1 MPLDTSIALQAK
13 APEFNPLQQAL
24 QVAQFRAYNAN
35 GLAAQQQLDANNA
48 ASQAFKAAT
57 DPTTGQTD
65 YNKFRSIMAQGAGA
79 YNLPQINQQITAQQQ
94 AQQNLDRGNIAL
106 NGDQIDNY
114 KKGLSF
120 MTQQFATLN
129 PNDPDFNAKM
139 LKIGADAVQMGHLD
153 PNMVVSTM
161 SQIPQDPNQRDIWF
175 KQKLNAMQGAT
186 EQLSNLKPQVSMQSN
201 GQTINTVTTDPL
213 SGKQSTTPLM
223 NQKLPPETLAQQVTV
238 QGDDG
243 STSQMTMADMLRKQ
257 GLGYLVDGGGA
268 PGQPGQPSA
277 ATGTGGNGRY
287 PAGQPATVQ
296 TKPAAGVV
304 DANQK
309 VNAAGGDMLAADQQ
323 SNAQSGTRVNM
334 LQNASTA
341 LANAQ
346 TGTGADKLN
355 AVRGVI
361 ATLGGPA
368 DKVASYDEANKYLT
382 QYAQTKAASF
392 GHGTDSQ
399 LAAALAGNGNT
410 KISNLAA
417 QDVVKVNLGLERME
431 QARMKAWESAG
442 LQPSQYG
449 QWKSQWGSQV
459 DPRVFI
465 ADQMD
470 PTKIQGMVKG
480 MNPKEQATF
489 RTQYN
494 WAVQNGFI
502 NGPQ

>member
-1 MPLDTSIALQAK
+1 MALDTSIALNAN
-13 APEFNPLQQAL
+13 APQPTNPLQQAL
-24 QVAQFRAYNAN
+24 QIAQFRAYNAN
-35 GLAAQQQLDANNA
+35 GQAAQQGLEANRA
-48 ASQAFKAAT
+48 ISQAYQQAT
-57 DPTTGQTD
+57 DPITGKVDNNKLMGIISQDPAAGYKLGEVVQSINTQKQQEATLDTTRLDQAQ
-65 YNKFRSIMAQGAGA
+65 KAQGALRSGMGSLLTKPDLSPADIQGFVGTMVKAGA
-79 YNLPQINQQITAQQQ
+79 IPQQV
-94 AQQNLDRGNIAL
+94 
-106 NGDQIDNY
+106 
-114 KKGLSF
+114 
-120 MTQQFATLN
+120 
-129 PNDPDFNAKM
+129 
-139 LKIGADAVQMGHLD
+139 ADAELQSM
-153 PNMVVSTM
+153 
-161 SQIPQDPNQRDIWF
+161 PQDPAQIRPWLAQHFNSA
-175 KQKLNAMQGAT
+175 LSG
-186 EQLSNLKPQVSMQSN
+186 EQQLANMKPQFAQVNTGPATVAVNQNPNAIGAN
-201 GQTINTVTTDPL
+201 GQPMGVGSVGYTVGNGLSPADAAAQVPVINPD
-213 SGKQSTTPLM
+213 GTPGTRSKASVL
-223 NQKLPPETLAQQVTV
+223 QEQGYGDALPA
-238 QGDDG
+238 GFK
-243 STSQMTMADMLRKQ
+243 S
-257 GLGYLVDGGGA
+257 
-268 PGQPGQPSA
+268 
-277 ATGTGGNGRY
+277 NGRY
-287 PAGQPATVQ
+287 G
-296 TKPAAGVV
+296 AANGGVV
-304 DANQK
+304 TTGPAPGVADANQK
-309 VNAAGGDMLAADQQ
+309 ANAAGGDMLVADQQ
-323 SNAQSGTRVNM
+323 SNAQSGTRINM

-459 DPRVFI
+459 DPRVFV

-470 PTKIQGMVKG
+470 PSKVQGMVKG

>member
-1 MPLDTSIALQAK
+1 MALDTSIALNAN
-13 APEFNPLQQAL
+13 APQPTNPLQTAL

-48 ASQAFKAAT
+48 ASRAFQQST
-57 DPTTGQTD
+57 DENGNTD

-79 YNLPQINQQITAQQQ
+79 YNLPQINKGILEQQQ
-94 AQQNLDRGNIAL
+94 AQATLDGTRLEQAQKAQGALRTGMGSLLTKPDLSPADVQQFTNTMVKAGAIPQQVADAELQNVPQEPVQLRAWVAQHYQSAL
-106 NGDQIDNY
+106 SGEAQLANMKPQFAQVNTGPATVAVNQNPNAIGANGQPMGVGSVGYTVNN
-114 KKGLSF
+114 GLSP
-120 MTQQFATLN
+120 TDAAAQVPVVN
-129 PNDPDFNAKM
+129 P
-139 LKIGADAVQMGHLD
+139 
-153 PNMVVSTM
+153 
-161 SQIPQDPNQRDIWF
+161 
-175 KQKLNAMQGAT
+175 
-186 EQLSNLKPQVSMQSN
+186 
-201 GQTINTVTTDPL
+201 
-213 SGKQSTTPLM
+213 
-223 NQKLPPETLAQQVTV
+223 
-238 QGDDG
+238 DG
-243 STSQMTMADMLRKQ
+243 SQGTRSKASVLQEQ
-257 GLGYLVDGGGA
+257 GLGGLLPAGA
-268 PGQPGQPSA
+268 QG
-277 ATGTGGNGRY
+277 GGNGRY
-287 PAGQPATVQ
+287 GAGNGTV
-296 TKPAAGVV
+296 TTTPAAGVV

-309 VNAAGGDMLAADQQ
+309 ANAAGGDMLVADQQ
-323 SNAQSGTRVNM
+323 SNAQSGTRINM

-459 DPRVFI
+459 DPRVFV

-470 PTKIQGMVKG
+470 PAKIQGMVKK

>member
-1 MPLDTSIALQAK
+1 MPIDPNIALNAS
-13 APEFNPLQQAL
+13 APQPTNPLQQAL
-24 QVAQFRAYNAN
+24 QIAQFRAYNAN
-35 GLAAQQQLDANNA
+35 GQAAQQQLDANNA
-48 ASQAFKAAT
+48 SSAAFKAAT
-57 DPTTGQTD
+57 NPLTGETD

-79 YNLPQINQQITAQQQ
+79 YNLPQINKSIIDQQQ
-94 AQQNLDRGNIAL
+94 AQQTLDRGAV
-106 NGDQIDNY
+106 
-114 KKGLSF
+114 GLSND
-120 MTQQFATLN
+120 QLDSAQKHLSWAYQSAAAIANN
-129 PNDPDFNAKM
+129 PNAKPTDVTAAVGRAIESGQITPQIAAQALADM
-139 LKIGADAVQMGHLD
+139 PGADAPKGALQQWAANHVAQASGAAQQLGIMLPKTGA
-153 PNMVVSTM
+153 VSTGGGTTLY
-161 SQIPQDPNQRDIWF
+161 NQSPVT
-175 KQKLNAMQGAT
+175 G
-186 EQLSNLKPQVSMQSN
+186 QVTPTTVFQ
-201 GQTINTVTTDPL
+201 NTVSPETAAQMVDVINADGSHSKVPAASVMQQTGVGGL
-213 SGKQSTTPLM
+213 
-223 NQKLPPETLAQQVTV
+223 LPPQAQP
-238 QGDDG
+238 QGGTG
-243 STSQMTMADMLRKQ
+243 S
-257 GLGYLVDGGGA
+257 
-268 PGQPGQPSA
+268 
-277 ATGTGGNGRY
+277 GGNGRY
-287 PAGQPATVQ
+287 PAGAFQ
-296 TKPAAGVV
+296 TAPAAGTVE
-304 DANQK
+304 AQQK
-309 VNAAGGDMLAADQQ
+309 ANAAGGDMLVADQQ

-459 DPRVFI
+459 DPRVFV

-470 PTKIQGMVKG
+470 PSKVQGMVKG

>member
-1 MPLDTSIALQAK
+1 MGSLLTKPDLSPADIQGFVGTMVK
-13 APEFNPLQQAL
+13 AGAIPQ
-24 QVAQFRAYNAN
+24 QVA
-35 GLAAQQQLDANNA
+35 DAELQ
-48 ASQAFKAAT
+48 S
-57 DPTTGQTD
+57 
-65 YNKFRSIMAQGAGA
+65 M
-79 YNLPQINQQITAQQQ
+79 
-94 AQQNLDRGNIAL
+94 
-106 NGDQIDNY
+106 
-114 KKGLSF
+114 
-120 MTQQFATLN
+120 
-129 PNDPDFNAKM
+129 
-139 LKIGADAVQMGHLD
+139 
-153 PNMVVSTM
+153 
-161 SQIPQDPNQRDIWF
+161 PQDPAQIRPWLAQHFNSA
-175 KQKLNAMQGAT
+175 LSG
-186 EQLSNLKPQVSMQSN
+186 EQQLANMKPQFAQVNTGPATVAVNQNPNAIGAN
-201 GQTINTVTTDPL
+201 GQPMGVGSVGYTVGNGLSPADAAAQVPVINPD
-213 SGKQSTTPLM
+213 GTPGTRSKASVL
-223 NQKLPPETLAQQVTV
+223 QEQGYGDALPA
-238 QGDDG
+238 GFK
-243 STSQMTMADMLRKQ
+243 S
-257 GLGYLVDGGGA
+257 
-268 PGQPGQPSA
+268 
-277 ATGTGGNGRY
+277 NGRY
-287 PAGQPATVQ
+287 G
-296 TKPAAGVV
+296 AANGGVV
-304 DANQK
+304 TTGPAPGVADANQK
-309 VNAAGGDMLAADQQ
+309 ANAAGGDMLVADQQ
-323 SNAQSGTRVNM
+323 SNAQSGTRINM

-459 DPRVFI
+459 DPRVFV

-470 PTKIQGMVKG
+470 PSKVQGMVKG

>member
-1 MPLDTSIALQAK
+1 MALDTSIALNANAQQ
-13 APEFNPLQQAL
+13 PTNPLQTAL
-24 QVAQFRAYNAN
+24 QIAQFRANNAN
-35 GLAAQQQLDANNA
+35 GLAAQQGLAANRA
-48 ASQAFKAAT
+48 ISSAYQQAT
-57 DPTTGQTD
+57 DPTTGKVD
-65 YNKFRSIMAQGAGA
+65 NNKLMGIISQDPDAGFKLGEVVQSINTQKQQEATLDTTRLDQAQRAQGALRSGMGSLLTKPDLSPADIQGFVGTMVKAGA
-79 YNLPQINQQITAQQQ
+79 IPQQVAEAELQ
-94 AQQNLDRGNIAL
+94 
-106 NGDQIDNY
+106 
-114 KKGLSF
+114 S
-120 MTQQFATLN
+120 M
-129 PNDPDFNAKM
+129 
-139 LKIGADAVQMGHLD
+139 
-153 PNMVVSTM
+153 
-161 SQIPQDPNQRDIWF
+161 PQDPAQIRPWLAQHFNSA
-175 KQKLNAMQGAT
+175 LSG
-186 EQLSNLKPQVSMQSN
+186 EQQLANMKPQFAQVNTGPATVAVNQNPNAIGAN
-201 GQTINTVTTDPL
+201 GQPMGVGSVGYTVGNGLSPADAAAQVPVINPD
-213 SGKQSTTPLM
+213 GTPGTRSKASVL
-223 NQKLPPETLAQQVTV
+223 QEQGYGDALPA
-238 QGDDG
+238 GFK
-243 STSQMTMADMLRKQ
+243 S
-257 GLGYLVDGGGA
+257 
-268 PGQPGQPSA
+268 
-277 ATGTGGNGRY
+277 NGRY
-287 PAGQPATVQ
+287 G
-296 TKPAAGVV
+296 AANGGVV
-304 DANQK
+304 TTGPAPGVADANQK
-309 VNAAGGDMLAADQQ
+309 ANAAGGDMLVADQQ
-323 SNAQSGTRVNM
+323 SNAQSGTRINM

-459 DPRVFI
+459 DPRVFV
-465 ADQMD
+465 ADQME